1 MEQKKNNPFF
11 IIPASFFNKSLAP
24 TPKKPETQKATVDKN
39 TASVKVNKTTS
50 PPTQRTESKN
60 YTSGLSL
67 SSIRAKRNHIK
78 KTVDEVN
85 EANLPREEFLEHD
98 FHRAWKDFI
107 NIARNKK
114 KKILVSILEMQKPKL
129 DGTAILLEFP
139 NETIKLDLER
149 EQFDLLNFLRSNL
162 KNYDIHLKITV
173 NETESKKY
181 VFTDA
186 EKFEKLKEKNSSIEL
201 LKNIFGLDI

>member
-11 IIPASFFNKSLAP
+11 IIPASFFTKQLAN
-24 TPKKPETQKATVDKN
+24 TTKEQQVKKNV
-39 TASVKVNKTTS
+39 VKKTTTSVNKPTT
-50 PPTQRTESKN
+50 TQSVSKTDNKN

-78 KTVDEVN
+78 KTVNEVD
-85 EANLPREEFLEHD
+85 EANQPREKFLEPD
-98 FHRAWKDFI
+98 FHKAWKEFI
-107 NIARNKK
+107 DIARSKK

-129 DGTAILLEFP
+129 NGTAILLQFP

-149 EQFDLLNFLRSNL
+149 EQFDLLNFLRANL
-162 KNYDIHLKITV
+162 KNYDIHLKVTV
-173 NETESKKY
+173 NESESKKY

-186 EKFEKLKEKNSSIEL
+186 EKFEKLKEKNSSVEL